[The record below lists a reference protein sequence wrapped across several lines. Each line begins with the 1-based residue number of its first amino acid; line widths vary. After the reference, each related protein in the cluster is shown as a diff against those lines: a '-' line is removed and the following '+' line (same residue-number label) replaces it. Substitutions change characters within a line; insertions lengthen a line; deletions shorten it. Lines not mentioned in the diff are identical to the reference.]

1 MLKNM
6 LKLSTTLLLVL
17 LISCNV
23 GRPEIVEV
31 TDFKLVGYNPFNNK
45 LTVQF
50 SPVINNP
57 NSIPFW
63 INHVETE
70 VYFDGKHFGTA
81 TSDKDIAI
89 KANGESKFNMSQELQ
104 VKKFLSQAKTLMG
117 MDSCMVEMR
126 SKYTFKAKDFEVTIP
141 YSEKNYIYPKRDIQS
156 LLFGG

>member
-1 MLKNM
+1 MKLFI
-6 LKLSTTLLLVL
+6 LKLTATFLLLL
-17 LISCNV
+17 FLSCNV

-57 NSIPFW
+57 NGIPFW

-70 VYFDGKHFGTA
+70 IYFDDKHFGTA
-81 TSDKDIAI
+81 SSDKDIAI
-89 KANGESKFNMSQELQ
+89 KANGESKFNMSQEMEIE
-104 VKKFLSQAKTLMG
+104 KFIQQAKTLMG

-141 YSEKNYIYPKRDIQS
+141 YSEKSYIYPKRDIRS